1 MNTAHVDVAVVG
13 GGPAGLAAAVA
24 LRSTGA
30 SVTVLEREQML
41 GGIARHADH
50 TGYGLR
56 EFHRLLRG
64 PAYARRWAERAEHAG
79 VVAETG
85 TTVTGWSNDDASTRI
100 LTLTSPQGIR
110 ELHARAVVLATG
122 TRERPRSARLVP
134 GSRPLGVLTTGAL
147 QQIVALGR
155 GVPATFGVGRRA
167 VIIGAEHVSF
177 SAVLT
182 LAHAGCTTVA
192 MVTTEPRHQSYAA
205 LRAMTASRHRVPVLT
220 RTAITEIRG
229 RPRVES
235 VEVCDLATG
244 TTRLLDCDTVVFTGD
259 WVPDHELARRGGLPI
274 DPGTRA
280 PRVDAGLRTDA
291 PGVFAAGN
299 LLHGAETAS
308 VCAASGAWTA
318 KAVTQWLADADASTW
333 ATTRGVRI
341 ECAPPLRWVSPNL
354 LVPGQHAVPHGHLLA
369 RSSAFSRRPGIVVSQ
384 GDRELWSGR
393 LRRTVPTMPVH
404 LPAGWLGQVEPGDPV
419 RITLMPRVTGC
430 NESRGNDE

>member
-1 MNTAHVDVAVVG
+1 MSTSHVDVAVVG

-24 LRSTGA
+24 LRSTGV
-30 SVTVLEREQML
+30 SVTVLEREEAL
-41 GGIARHADH
+41 GGIARHANH

-85 TTVTGWSNDDASTRI
+85 TTVTGWSNDDATTRI

-110 ELHARAVVLATG
+110 ELRARAVVLATG

-147 QQIVALGR
+147 QQIVALGD
-155 GVPATFGVGRRA
+155 GVPATSGVGRRA

-182 LAHAGCTTVA
+182 LAHVKCATVA
-192 MVTTEPRHQSYAA
+192 MVTPEPRHQSYAA
-205 LRAMTASRHRVPVLT
+205 LKISTASRHRVPVLT
-220 RTAITEIRG
+220 RTVVTEIRG

-235 VEVCDLATG
+235 VEICDLATG
-244 TTRLLDCDTVVFTGD
+244 ATRLLDCDTVVFTGD
-259 WVPDHELARRGGLPI
+259 WVPDHELARRGGLAI

-280 PRVDAGLRTDA
+280 PRVDAELRTDA

-318 KAVTQWLADADASTW
+318 KAVTQWLADDDPSMWPTS
-333 ATTRGVRI
+333 RGVRV

-354 LVPGQHAVPHGHLLA
+354 LVPGQRAVPHGHLLA
-369 RSSAFSRRPGIVVSQ
+369 RSSAFAQRPEIVVSQ
-384 GDRELWSGR
+384 GDRELWAGR

-404 LPAGWLGQVEPGDPV
+404 LPVAWLGRVEAGEPV
-419 RITLMPRVTGC
+419 RIAVTGC

>member
-1 MNTAHVDVAVVG
+1 MNATQVDVAVVG

-24 LRSTGA
+24 LRATGA
-30 SVTVLEREQML
+30 SVTVLEREAAL

-64 PAYARRWAERAEHAG
+64 PAYARRWAERAERAG
-79 VVAETG
+79 VTTETR
-85 TTVTGWSNDDASTRI
+85 TTVTGWANDQATTRT
-100 LTLTSPQGIR
+100 LTLTSPRGVR

-134 GSRPLGVLTTGAL
+134 GSRPLGVLTTAAL
-147 QQIVALGR
+147 QQLVALGNS
-155 GVPATFGVGRRA
+155 VPATSGVGRRA

-192 MVTTEPRHQSYAA
+192 MVTPEPRHQSYTA
-205 LRAMTASRHRVPVLT
+205 LKAMTASRHLVPVLT
-220 RTAITEIRG
+220 GTAVTEIRG

-235 VEVCDLATG
+235 VEVRDVATG
-244 TTRLLDCDTVVFTGD
+244 ATRLLECDTVVFTGD

-280 PRVDAGLRTDA
+280 PRVDAGLRTDV

-308 VCAASGAWTA
+308 VCAASGEWVARA
-318 KAVTQWLADADASTW
+318 IKQWLDHDDPAPWPNKDA
-333 ATTRGVRI
+333 VRI
-341 ECAPPLRWVSPNL
+341 EVAPPLRWVSPNL
-354 LVPGQHAVPHGHLLA
+354 LVPGQRTVPHGHLLA
-369 RSSAFSRRPGIVVSQ
+369 RSLDFARRPEIVVSQ
-384 GDRELWSGR
+384 GDRELWAGR
-393 LRRTVPTMPVH
+393 LRRTVPTMPIH
-404 LPAGWLGQVEPGDPV
+404 LPVGWLGRVEAGEPV
-419 RITLMPRVTGC
+419 RIAVTGC
-430 NESRGNDE
+430 NEPRGNDE

>member
-1 MNTAHVDVAVVG
+1 VSAAHVDVAVVG

-24 LRSTGA
+24 IRRTGA
-30 SVTVLEREQML
+30 SVTVLEREQAL

-85 TTVTGWSNDDASTRI
+85 TTVTGWSNDEATTRT
-100 LTLTSPQGIR
+100 LTLTSPRGIR
-110 ELHARAVVLATG
+110 ELRARAVVLATG

-134 GSRPLGVLTTGAL
+134 GSRPAGVLTTGSL
-147 QQIVALGR
+147 QQLVALGER
-155 GVPATFGVGRRA
+155 TPRIAALGRRA
-167 VIIGAEHVSF
+167 VIVGAEHVSF

-182 LAHAGCTTVA
+182 LAHAGCATVA
-192 MVTTEPRHQSYAA
+192 MVTPESRHQSYAA
-205 LRAMTASRHRVPVLT
+205 LKAMTAGRHRAPVLT
-220 RTAITEIRG
+220 RTAVTEIRG
-229 RPRVES
+229 RRIVEA
-235 VEVCDLATG
+235 VEITDLATG

-259 WVPDHELARRGGLPI
+259 WVPDHELARRGGLSI
-274 DPGTRA
+274 DHATRA
-280 PRVDAGLRTDA
+280 PRVDAGLRTDV

-308 VCAASGAWTA
+308 VCAASGAWA
-318 KAVTQWLADADASTW
+318 ARAITQWLDHDDPSTW
-333 ATTRGVRI
+333 PTTHGVRI

-354 LVPGQHAVPHGHLLA
+354 LVPGQRAVPHGHLLA
-369 RSSAFSRRPGIVVSQ
+369 RSTEFARRPRITVSQ
-384 GDRELWSGR
+384 GDREMWGGR

-404 LPAGWLGQVEPGDPV
+404 LPAGWLGQVEPGEPV
-419 RITLMPRVTGC
+419 RITMTG
-430 NESRGNDE
+430 